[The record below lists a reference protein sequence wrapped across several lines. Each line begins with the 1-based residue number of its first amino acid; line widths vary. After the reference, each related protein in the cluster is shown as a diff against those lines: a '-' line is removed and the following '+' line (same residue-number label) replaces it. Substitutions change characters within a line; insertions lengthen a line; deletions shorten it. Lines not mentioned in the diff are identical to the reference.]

1 METEKHYLSQEKYT
15 ELSHELD
22 DLKKIK
28 RREIAERLEFAKS
41 LGDLSENAEYQTAR
55 EEQADIEDRI
65 MELEGILKISE
76 IIAARHTSEVEI
88 GSTLMVKKQSSG
100 EETKYQIVGPEEVDL
115 LAGKISYLSP
125 LGASLLKKKKGDTVV
140 VSTPKGKVNYE
151 IIRIA

>member
-88 GSTLMVKKQSSG
+88 
-100 EETKYQIVGPEEVDL
+100 
-115 LAGKISYLSP
+115 
-125 LGASLLKKKKGDTVV
+125 
-140 VSTPKGKVNYE
+140 
-151 IIRIA
+151 